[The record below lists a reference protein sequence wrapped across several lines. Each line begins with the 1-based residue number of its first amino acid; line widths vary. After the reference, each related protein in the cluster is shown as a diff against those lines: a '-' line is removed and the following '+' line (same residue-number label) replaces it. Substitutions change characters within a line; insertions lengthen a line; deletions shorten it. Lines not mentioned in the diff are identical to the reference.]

1 MAQHRLKAAASY
13 LMLILILPGLDAAS
27 SLHDSEEA
35 FNRPIEKT
43 LENFSKDFQC
53 HHMLKHL
60 YNGARITVQMPPKVE
75 SHWVSTSCEVRP
87 GPEFITRSYRFYSNN
102 TFKAYQ
108 FNYGDNHC
116 TQPSYTLVI
125 VGKLRLR
132 QTSWII
138 RGATE
143 ADYHLHRVQIVC
155 HSKMKAEEISLRLN
169 RSCPGFLPGP
179 KTWEPQLPYDLS
191 SNESGCNCFRA
202 LNFAMHELQLLR
214 VEKQHLHHNPEQV
227 VQELF
232 LGDIHTNWSQR
243 MYSRPSSYQ
252 PPLQDAK
259 NHAHG
264 SMVCHMI
271 SRSNEYR
278 PPVLPPKADLPVG
291 LYGHWVSQRCEVRPE
306 VLFLTRHFIF
316 HDNNNT
322 WEGHYFHFSDPVC
335 KHPTFTIY
343 AKGRYSHRIPSAKV
357 MGGTEFVFKVNHMKV
372 TPMDAATVS
381 LLNVFSGNACGAE
394 GSWHIG
400 VEQDVTHTNGCVAL
414 GIGLPHTEY
423 ELFKMEQDAK
433 GRYLLFNGQ
442 RPSDGSSP
450 DRPEKRATSYQA
462 PLVQCAASV
471 DRLDESTENSNQSK
485 NINNGSV
492 RYHHSAGA
500 AVLLFICMVRHVYC

>member
-1 MAQHRLKAAASY
+1 MAWQRLKPVALY
-13 LMLILILPGLDAAS
+13 LLLTLLLPGLDGA
-27 SLHDSEEA
+27 LHLHYSDET
-35 FNRPIEKT
+35 FNRPIDKT
-43 LENFSKDFQC
+43 SGKYSKDLQC

-60 YNGARITVQMPPKVE
+60 YNGARITVQMPPQVE
-75 SHWVSTSCEVRP
+75 SHWVSTGCEVRP

-116 TQPSYTLVI
+116 TQPTYTLVI
-125 VGKLRLR
+125 TGRLRLR
-132 QTSWII
+132 QASWII

-155 HSKMKAEEISLRLN
+155 HTRLKAEEMSLRLN
-169 RSCPGFLPGP
+169 RSCPGFLLGH
-179 KTWEPQLPYDLS
+179 KTWEPNESHELS
-191 SNESGCNCFRA
+191 SDEAGCDCFRA

-259 NHAHG
+259 NHDRACV
-264 SMVCHMI
+264 SCRI
-271 SRSNEYR
+271 IYRSDEYH
-278 PPVLPPKADLPVG
+278 PPTLPHKPDLTVR
-291 LYGHWVSQRCEVRPE
+291 LHGHWASQRCEVRPE
-306 VLFLTRHFIF
+306 VLFLTRHFVF
-316 HDNNNT
+316 HDYDNS
-322 WEGHYFHFSDPVC
+322 WEGQYFHFSDPVC

-343 AKGRYSHRIPSAKV
+343 AKGRYTHGIPSTKV
-357 MGGTEFVFKVNHMKV
+357 MGGTEFVFKVNHMKL

-394 GSWHIG
+394 GSWHMG

-423 ELFKMEQDAK
+423 ELFKMERDAK

-462 PLVQCAASV
+462 PLVQCAASAA
-471 DRLDESTENSNQSK
+471 RLDESMEGSRESK
-485 NINNGSV
+485 INNGSG
-492 RYHHSAGA
+492 RIRRSAGC
-500 AVLLFICMVRHVYC
+500 AVLLFICIVRHAFS